1 MRTMARKDLGARLS
15 ELPLRW
21 RIGALVLLGLVGIFT
36 LFGLLGASLAQD
48 GRQRTIQQWSSLT
61 QSTADFIDSEVES
74 QFARLTAVARQVRDT
89 GADTARRDQVLS
101 DAYAQ
106 PPSFVAGAFLLD
118 ASGGIAW
125 SASGS
130 PTTLS
135 DLVRSDTHVR
145 DALLSGR
152 QYASGVE
159 PFGGRA
165 AVILAVPVSAADGRV
180 TGVLGMAIWPDA
192 WVVDDLVAGARGVAS
207 TGHAELIDQSDYVI
221 VSSESGHMLGPG
233 EHPDFYEPLLAHHG
247 TAVGLTAPVGP
258 VDPADQGQRHEMA
271 FVSLSN
277 APWGLALGGSE
288 AELTA
293 DASRWQSQLGLFGG
307 LTLALALLLVWLTTR
322 SVSRPIRALTAAS
335 RSIAAGDLSTP
346 IPHEGEGEVRELAEA
361 FDHMRGAL
369 QTALSSLAVEESRY
383 EGIVASMAD
392 AVVTTDKDL
401 RITAFNPSA
410 AKLTGNSVEAVLGL
424 RSCDVI
430 CSKRSTPE
438 ACGAACALQAP
449 GFEVGVTKDVI
460 RTPDGREVTMAI
472 TRSAIRDA
480 DGELAGIVHV
490 LRDVSAEEEVA
501 RLKDEFLSTVS
512 HELRTPLGFIMG
524 YGTTLLLPDAPDDRA
539 ETRRCVQVMVDASKE
554 LQELVDNLLDMT
566 KIGAR
571 SLSVTPEPVRLD
583 RLVRAAVERIR
594 IRSGAHRFTVS
605 IPRSLPAVEA
615 DAHRIE
621 QVLYN
626 LLDNAIK
633 YSPDGGRVDVR
644 AIASGDEVTVSVID
658 EGLGIPA
665 DELPSLFERFHRG
678 KGARSR
684 GIGGTGLGLAI
695 CRGIVLAHG
704 GRIWAASPAL
714 DHRSGEPRGTAIRFT
729 LPLARSRRAA
739 SNVTE
744 PDAVSA

>member
-1 MRTMARKDLGARLS
+1 MRTIARKDLGARLS

-61 QSTADFIDSEVES
+61 DSTAQFIDSELES
-74 QFARLTAVARQVRDT
+74 QFGRLTGVSARIAGLEAT
-89 GADTARRDQVLS
+89 RRDQVLA
-101 DAYAQ
+101 DTYLQ
-106 PPSFVAGAFLLD
+106 PAPFVAGVFVLD
-118 ASGGIAW
+118 ASGAIVW
-125 SASGS
+125 SEAGS
-130 PTTLS
+130 PATLAS
-135 DLVRSDTHVR
+135 LIRGDPHLR
-145 DALLSGR
+145 DPFVNGHHYVSA
-152 QYASGVE
+152 AE
-159 PFGGRA
+159 PYGDRVA
-165 AVILAVPVSAADGRV
+165 IILAVPVSGAEGRM

-192 WVVDDLVAGARGVAS
+192 WIIDDLVAGARGVAS
-207 TGHAELIDQSDYVI
+207 TGHAELVDQNGNVI
-221 VSSESGHMLGPG
+221 VSSEPGRMLGSG
-233 EHPDFYEPLLAHHG
+233 EHPDFYLPLLAHH
-247 TAVGLTAPVGP
+247 TSAVGLTAPVGP

-271 FVSLSN
+271 FVSLSS

-293 DASRWQSQLGLFGG
+293 DATRWQSQLTLFGG

-322 SVSRPIRALTAAS
+322 SVARPIRALTAAS

-346 IPHEGEGEVRELAEA
+346 IPHEGEGEVRELAQA

-369 QTALSSLAVEESRY
+369 QAALSSLAVEESRY
-383 EGIVASMAD
+383 EGIVSSMAD

-410 AKLTGNSVEAVLGL
+410 AKLTGSSIESALGL

-438 ACGAACALQAP
+438 ACGAACALRAP

-460 RTPDGREVTMAI
+460 RTPDGRDVTMAI

-480 DGELAGIVHV
+480 NGELAGIVHV

-524 YGTTLLLPDAPDDRA
+524 YGTTLLLPDAPDDPA

-571 SLSVTPEPVRLD
+571 SLGVTPEPVRLD
-583 RLVRAAVERIR
+583 GLVRAAVERIR
-594 IRSGAHRFTVS
+594 IRGGAHRFTVS
-605 IPRSLPAVEA
+605 MPRSLPAVYA

-658 EGLGIPA
+658 EGLGIPP

-695 CRGIVLAHG
+695 CRGIVQAHG
-704 GRIWAASPAL
+704 GRIWAASPAV

-729 LPLARSRRAA
+729 LPLARSRRSP
-739 SNVTE
+739 SNVIE
-744 PDAVSA
+744 PEAVTA